1 MKKFL
6 VSLLLFFTLLVSG
19 CQIITTDNTT
29 ITQTTITTQIP
40 TTTTTTIKP
49 TTTTTR
55 KPTTTT
61 TSQKPTTTTTTRKP
75 TTTTTT
81 QIPTTTTTVIDD
93 FEDYGM
99 EVIEIDLDDYVVT
112 ITGIYNTVEE
122 VGIYIYLYDKLPSNY
137 QPKSTFKK
145 SNYTPENKLSC
156 GGDRFYNREGLLPTK
171 SNRYYTECDIDY
183 RGGGRNAKRIVFS
196 NDDLIFYTSDH
207 YESFSILRFV

>member
-1 MKKFL
+1 MKKILF
-6 VSLLLFFTLLVSG
+6 SLLLFFTLLVSG
-19 CQIITTDNTT
+19 CQNIITNNN
-29 ITQTTITTQIP
+29 TTITTQ
-40 TTTTTTIKP
+40 KP
-49 TTTTTR
+49 TTTII
-55 KPTTTT
+55 KE
-61 TSQKPTTTTTTRKP
+61 
-75 TTTTTT
+75 
-81 QIPTTTTTVIDD
+81 

-156 GGDRFYNREGLLPTK
+156 GGDRFYNREGLLPT
-171 SNRYYTECDIDY
+171 RPDRFYTECDIDY